1 MLSPQNP
8 SGANI
13 NRFAVRVTVV
23 ARNCSSRPRHLSET
37 TDGTMPQSTPTSNRT
52 SSLLNTLTSQ
62 ATVSRQSAPSC
73 RATRVPLP
81 AAQGPSA
88 QRPNRTHAV
97 SLHVSHPATGTARAP
112 ARPRHGTRRARVR
125 DRPITHASSLTLEAT
140 RRRVLSH
147 SDAAT
152 RAQGYIH
159 NLRLAHSVPRDPS
172 CARQAGRPQ
181 HGSTRVAPPSSRVA
195 LSAPCASRCP
205 AATRPRAASDRTS
218 CVAQGLPS
226 LLEYGGTR
234 APCARHSQGPQSPTS
249 VGSLAFTWVGPR
261 AQCPA

>member
-1 MLSPQNP
+1 
-8 SGANI
+8 
-13 NRFAVRVTVV
+13 
-23 ARNCSSRPRHLSET
+23 
-37 TDGTMPQSTPTSNRT
+37 MPQSTPISSRT
-52 SSLLNTLTSQ
+52 SSLLNTLTALQ
-62 ATVSRQSAPSC
+62 ATVSRQSAPLR

-97 SLHVSHPATGTARAP
+97 SLHVSHPATGTAREP
-112 ARPRHGTRRARVR
+112 ARTRHGTRRARAR

-147 SDAAT
+147 SNAAT

-159 NLRLAHSVPRDPS
+159 NLRLAHGVPRDPS

-181 HGSTRVAPPSSRVA
+181 HGSTRVALPSPRVA

-234 APCARHSQGPQSPTS
+234 APCARHSQGPQLPTS
-249 VGSLAFTWVGPR
+249 AGSLAFTWVGLSSLHLGG
-261 AQCPA
+261 ATCPVPGLSARTHPISPC